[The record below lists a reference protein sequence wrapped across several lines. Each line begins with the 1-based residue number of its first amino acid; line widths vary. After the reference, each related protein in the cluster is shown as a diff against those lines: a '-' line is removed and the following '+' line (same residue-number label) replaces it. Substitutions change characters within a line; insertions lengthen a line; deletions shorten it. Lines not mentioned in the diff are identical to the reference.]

1 MWPSSSSSMSINN
14 NCSSSSSS
22 SSSRCITFC
31 KNSDF
36 SIISFDGHAL
46 GSHLPICEYNDD
58 DDDDDDDSDNL
69 SCDDN
74 SITTVSVIGLILIR
88 HRNSEQ

>member
-1 MWPSSSSSMSINN
+1 MWPSNSSMSINN
-14 NCSSSSSS
+14 NSSSDSS

-58 DDDDDDDSDNL
+58 DDDDDSDNDSDNL